1 MSQQHELLATPI
13 RVAAHIAMVIAM
25 SNISNADAMKYDLV
39 VKNDMVVE
47 YVEAYGYV
55 MTSIVTVVAVVVGM
69 MMFGCSMRKYLPF
82 SKTSARVSTSLL
94 DTDDTQDAEI
104 NLRAQIAI
112 LEGQLQH
119 NRREI
124 HRLRTQVVRLRVG
137 TCYCVPNGNR
147 WHLFHDCPGFNQT
160 KTPKQENKDVLC
172 MCVGNCCNEIPR
184 KYVNSI

>member
-25 SNISNADAMKYDLV
+25 SNISNADAM
-39 VKNDMVVE
+39 KNDMVVE

-119 NRREI
+119 NR
-124 HRLRTQVVRLRVG
+124 
-137 TCYCVPNGNR
+137 
-147 WHLFHDCPGFNQT
+147 
-160 KTPKQENKDVLC
+160 
-172 MCVGNCCNEIPR
+172 
-184 KYVNSI
+184 